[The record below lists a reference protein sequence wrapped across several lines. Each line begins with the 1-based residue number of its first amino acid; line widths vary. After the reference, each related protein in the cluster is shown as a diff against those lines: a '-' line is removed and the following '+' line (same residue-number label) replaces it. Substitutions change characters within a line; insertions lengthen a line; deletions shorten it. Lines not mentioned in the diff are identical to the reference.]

1 MEKNNEHKLPLGKD
15 AGAKKEYT
23 KEELTEICNGLANE
37 NMQLKG
43 KCDQLSKMLDQARQM
58 MDSLQTQ
65 NLFAYLSALNK
76 VLDNAAL
83 FGEEFINET
92 TSSIED
98 IMRRLHELFLS
109 DGEPGDDENTQA
121 E

>member
-15 AGAKKEYT
+15 AGQKKEYT
-23 KEELTEICNGLANE
+23 KEELTEICNSLANE

-43 KCDQLSKMLDQARQM
+43 KCDQMSKMLDQARQM

-98 IMRRLHELFLS
+98 IMGRLHELFLS
-109 DGEPGDDENTQA
+109 DGEPGDDKDTQA